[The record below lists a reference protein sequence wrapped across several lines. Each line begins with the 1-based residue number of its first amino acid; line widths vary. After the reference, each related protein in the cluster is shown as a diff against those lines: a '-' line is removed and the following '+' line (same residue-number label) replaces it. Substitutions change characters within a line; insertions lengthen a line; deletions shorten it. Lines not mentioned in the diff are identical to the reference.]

1 MPKNVV
7 ANHSYLYSGLDDRRI
22 TRHRVGAQSRK
33 RASDITDIGV
43 AFAAS
48 FCLPPFRIYTVLPA
62 FRLSF
67 CATGVAL
74 LCLSPVSQA
83 QTVQPAAPAPAAAGN
98 SLSAVTVVGN
108 WLEAPSEEKVL
119 EHPGAR
125 TIVER
130 ETFTESGANNVRDV
144 LRRVPGVQ
152 VQESNGTG
160 GSDISLNVGVR
171 GLTSR
176 LSPRSTI
183 LMDGVPLAVAPYG
196 QPQLSMAPLSL
207 GNLDAVDVVRGAGS
221 VRYGPQ
227 NVGGII
233 NFVSR
238 AIPKTFA
245 ADASI
250 ETDIY
255 SHGGNAKANPT
266 EFIGGTNDKG
276 LGGAFL
282 YSGVHGNGFRES
294 NDYVDI
300 DDLMLKGAYQITPN
314 DTISA
319 QFHYYEAH
327 AGMPGGLTSAKYAA
341 NPFQSDRPYDDFSGR
356 RSDFSVKYA
365 HNDANRKFEVL
376 TYYTDSFR
384 GSTLEQQGTGATA
397 AQRRLT
403 TAPRNYHVF
412 AFEPR
417 YSQLFRTG
425 SVSNEVSIG
434 YRYLRE
440 ASDEKATRTAYYTPG
455 TVFAPDLSA
464 PVYQWRTGGT
474 TANAVYIDDTINWGN
489 WTITP
494 GLRYE
499 FIRSNLTDRF
509 TNVRTDV
516 SSNEP
521 LPSLSVLYHIN
532 DNWTAFA
539 NAGVSFGPLQ
549 YFQIASTT
557 NGLTPEKAKTY
568 EVGTHFNDINGFG
581 GELTLFNIDF
591 DDELQLRGGTG
602 GAPDAWTNLGATT
615 HRGIESALRY
625 DFGKLSKTLAG
636 LSAYATYTF
645 TDAYYQQGNFAG
657 RDLPFYSRHTATL
670 GMRYA
675 RNRWTLN
682 VDGFAQSKQHSP
694 GDPATSTVYQ
704 TQESAN
710 GALGDIPGY
719 ALMNLRLGYDFGK
732 TAQNLKLAVG
742 VKNVFDR
749 RYFTR
754 STDNNSGK
762 YVGMPRTFYIQASLA
777 Y

>member
-1 MPKNVV
+1 MQPTIR
-7 ANHSYLYSGLDDRRI
+7 L
-22 TRHRVGAQSRK
+22 TGA
-33 RASDITDIGV
+33 ALG
-43 AFAAS
+43 A
-48 FCLPPFRIYTVLPA
+48 
-62 FRLSF
+62 
-67 CATGVAL
+67 AL
-74 LCLSPVSQA
+74 LCLSLSTRAADATPAQA
-83 QTVQPAAPAPAAAGN
+83 AAAPAADAAGAPA
-98 SLSAVTVVGN
+98 SQGEKTLGAVTVVGN
-108 WLEAPSEEKVL
+108 WLENPSETKVL

-130 ETFTESGANNVRDV
+130 ETFAQSGASNVRDV
-144 LRRVPGVQ
+144 LRQIPGVQ

-171 GLTSR
+171 GLASR

-183 LMDGVPLAVAPYG
+183 LMDGIPLAVAPYG
-196 QPQLSMAPLSL
+196 QPQLSMAPVAL

-233 NFVSR
+233 NFVTR

-245 ADASI
+245 ADASV

-255 SHGGNAKANPT
+255 SHGGSVKTTPSA
-266 EFIGGTNDKG
+266 FIGGTAENG
-276 LGGAFL
+276 LGGALL

-294 NDYVDI
+294 NDHVSI
-300 DDLMLKGAYQITPN
+300 DDLILKGSYRITPA
-314 DTISA
+314 DELSA
-319 QFHYYEAH
+319 AFYYYEGN
-327 AGMPGGLTSAKYAA
+327 AGMPGGLTSAQYAA
-341 NPFQSDRPYDDFSGR
+341 NPFQSVRPFDNFSGR
-356 RSDFSVKYA
+356 RNDFSFKYA
-365 HNDANRKFEVL
+365 HNDKDRKFEVL

-384 GSTLEQQGTGATA
+384 GSNIEQQGTGAQA
-397 AQRRLT
+397 SQRRLT
-403 TAPRNYHVF
+403 AAPRNYHTF
-412 AFEPR
+412 AIEPR

-425 SVSNEVSIG
+425 DVSNEVSVG

-440 ASDEKATRTAYYTPG
+440 ASDEQASRTSFYTPG
-455 TVFAPDLSA
+455 SVNAPDLAS

-474 TANAVYIDDTINWGN
+474 TANAVYIDDTINIGN

-521 LPSLSVLYHIN
+521 LPSLAVMYHVS
-532 DNWTAFA
+532 DNWTLFA

-568 EVGTHFNDINGFG
+568 EVGTHFNANGWG

-615 HRGIESALRY
+615 HRGVESSLRY
-625 DFGKLSKTLAG
+625 DFGTLSKTLIG

-645 TDAYYQQGNFAG
+645 TDATYNQGNFAG
-657 RDLPFYSRHTATL
+657 RDLPFYSRHVATL
-670 GMRYA
+670 GMRYL
-675 RNRWTLN
+675 RNRWMLN
-682 VDGFAQSKQHSP
+682 VDTFAQSKQRSP
-694 GDPATSTVYQ
+694 GDPSTSATYQ
-704 TQESAN
+704 TAESAN

-719 ALMNLRLGYDFGK
+719 ALVNMRLGYDFGK
-732 TAQNLKLAVG
+732 AAQNLKIAVG
-742 VKNVFDR
+742 VKNLFDR

-754 STDNNSGK
+754 STDNNAGK

>member
-1 MPKNVV
+1 MVSV
-7 ANHSYLYSGLDDRRI
+7 TYRM
-22 TRHRVGAQSRK
+22 
-33 RASDITDIGV
+33 
-43 AFAAS
+43 S
-48 FCLPPFRIYTVLPA
+48 F
-62 FRLSF
+62 
-67 CATGVAL
+67 
-74 LCLSPVSQA
+74 
-83 QTVQPAAPAPAAAGN
+83 AAAGAAL
-98 SLSAVTVVGN
+98 SLLSMPATAQSSVTRTLDTVTVVGN
-108 WLEAPSEEKVL
+108 WLEAPDEEKVL

-125 TIVER
+125 TIVNR
-130 ETFTESGANNVRDV
+130 ETMTETGANNVREV

-152 VQESNGTG
+152 VQDNNGTG

-207 GNLDAVDVVRGAGS
+207 GNLEAIDVVRGAGS

-238 AIPKTFA
+238 PIPRTFA

-250 ETDIY
+250 ETDLY

-266 EFIGGTNDKG
+266 AFIGGTNDKG
-276 LGGAFL
+276 LGGALL
-282 YSGVHGNGFRES
+282 YSGVHGNGYRRS

-300 DDLMLKGAYQITPN
+300 DDVMLKGGYKITRN
-314 DTISA
+314 DEIA
-319 QFHYYEAH
+319 AAFHYYEGRG
-327 AGMPGGLTSAKYAA
+327 GMPGGLTTAEYAA
-341 NPFQSDRPYDDFSGR
+341 DPFRSTRPYDSFAGR
-356 RSDFSVKYA
+356 RSDMSLRYA
-365 HNDANRKFEVL
+365 HDDRQRRFEVL
-376 TYYTDSFR
+376 AYYTDSFR
-384 GSTLEQQGTGATA
+384 GSVIEHQRG

-425 SVSNEVSIG
+425 AVSNEVSVG

-440 ASDEKATRTAYYTPG
+440 ASDEKATRTAFYTPG
-455 TVFAPDLSA
+455 TVSAPDLAA

-474 TANAVYIDDTINWGN
+474 TANAVYIDDTINIGN

-499 FIRSNLTDRF
+499 FIRSDLTDRF

-521 LPSLSVLYHIN
+521 LPSLAVMYHIS

-557 NGLTPEKAKTY
+557 NGLVPEKAKTY
-568 EVGTHFNDINGFG
+568 EVGTHFNSTNGWG

-615 HRGIESALRY
+615 HRGVESSLRY
-625 DFGKLSKTLAG
+625 DFGTLSKTLAG
-636 LSAYATYTF
+636 LTAYATYTF
-645 TDAYYQQGNFAG
+645 TDATYNQGNFAG
-657 RDLPFYSRHTATL
+657 RDLPFYSRHVATL

-675 RNRWTLN
+675 RNRWALN
-682 VDGFAQSKQHSP
+682 VDGFAQSKQRSP
-694 GDPATSTVYQ
+694 GDPSTSTVYQ
-704 TQESAN
+704 TAESSD
-710 GALGDIPGY
+710 GRFGDIPGY
-719 ALMNLRLGYDFGK
+719 ALMNMRLGYDFGK
-732 TAQNLKLAVG
+732 SAQNLKVAVG

-749 RYFTR
+749 RYYTR
-754 STDNNSGK
+754 STDNNFGK
-762 YVGMPRTFYIQASLA
+762 YVGLPRTFYIQASLA